1 MMASKGG
8 NDLGMKRMMLFL
20 QDCNGAARER
30 AILKCFARWL
40 SKRMRREPDIV
51 LVEAHP
57 FMSLLC

>member
-30 AILKCFARWL
+30 AILKCFAPWL
-40 SKRMRREPDIV
+40 SQQMRRGPDIV
-51 LVEAHP
+51 LVGAQP
-57 FMSLLC
+57 LLTLLC